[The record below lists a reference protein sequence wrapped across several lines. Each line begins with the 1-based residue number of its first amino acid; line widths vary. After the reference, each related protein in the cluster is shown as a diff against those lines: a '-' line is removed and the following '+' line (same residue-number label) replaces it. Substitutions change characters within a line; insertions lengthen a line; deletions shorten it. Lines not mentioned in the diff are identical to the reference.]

1 MRSRTVREGS
11 VGLFILLGLGLFAG
25 LVLWLRGLNLGKR
38 SYTAVVEFANVGG
51 IQEGAAVRYRGVNVG
66 NILAV
71 RPGPN
76 KVEVDIEITPADL
89 IIPRDVRVEANQSGL
104 ISEVSIDITPLK
116 PLPSGVVIA
125 KPLDENC
132 DRTLI
137 VCDGS
142 RLQGQIGISTDEL
155 IRASTRFASVY
166 SDPTLYANINAAAR
180 NASVAAAGVTS
191 LTRELSNL
199 TKATQQ
205 QLGNFSATANS
216 VQRAA
221 NQISAT
227 TSNTANQFSAT
238 AEQIRLTAA
247 QANRLI
253 ANLDNLVT
261 TNRSSLLTALNN
273 INQTSEQLRST
284 VGGLTPTLSR
294 FSQGELIQNL
304 ETLSAN
310 AALASANLR
319 DITNALNNP
328 TNLLVLQQT
337 LDSARVTFQNAQKI
351 TSDLDELT
359 GDPNFRQ
366 NLRELINGLNSL
378 VSSTDQLQQQVQVA
392 QTLDSVKDV
401 VNTSE
406 AENPN
411 LGKTKPSIYISPSAA
426 AALNSVKN
434 TLKLPANSV
443 KAGGTQTLPLLPM
456 PKENPQLSQSTPP
469 AAPLDEE
476 KQKQE

>member
-11 VGLFILLGLGLFAG
+11 VGLLILLGLGVFAG

-38 SYTAVVEFANVGG
+38 SYTAIVEFTNVNG

-71 RPGPN
+71 RPGAN
-76 KVEVDIEITPADL
+76 KVEVNVEINSPDI

-104 ISEVSIDITPLK
+104 ISEVSIDMTPLR
-116 PLPSGVVIA
+116 PLPTGIVIA
-125 KPLDENC
+125 KPLDPKC
-132 DRTLI
+132 DRSLI

-155 IRASTRFASVY
+155 IRSSTRFATVY
-166 SDPTLYANINAAAR
+166 SNPELYANINAAAK
-180 NASVAAAGVTS
+180 NASSAAASATKLTRDLSS
-191 LTRELSNL
+191 LTR
-199 TKATQQ
+199 ATQQ
-205 QLGNFSATANS
+205 QLGNISTTANS

-221 NQISAT
+221 NQISAST
-227 TSNTANQFSAT
+227 TNTANQFGAT

-247 QANRLI
+247 QANRLVV
-253 ANLDNLVT
+253 NLDSLVT
-261 TNRSSLLTALNN
+261 TNRSSLVTALNN

-284 VGGLTPTLSR
+284 VGGLSPTLSR

-319 DITNALNNP
+319 DVTNTLNDP

-359 GDPNFRQ
+359 GDPAFRQ
-366 NLRELINGLNSL
+366 NLRELINGLNGL
-378 VSSTDQLQQQVQVA
+378 VSSTDNLQQQVEVA
-392 QTLDSVKDV
+392 QTLESVKK
-401 VNTSE
+401 E
-406 AENPN
+406 AEIPIET
-411 LGKTKPSIYISPSAA
+411 TKPSIYISPSAA
-426 AALNSVKN
+426 TALNSIKN
-434 TLKLPANSV
+434 SLKLPASGETVN
-443 KAGGTQTLPLLPM
+443 TQVPLPQSTLP
-456 PKENPQLSQSTPP
+456 E
-469 AAPLDEE
+469 APLEQE
-476 KQKQE
+476 KQQ

>member
-11 VGLFILLGLGLFAG
+11 VGLLILLGLGIFAG
-25 LVLWLRGLNLGKR
+25 LVLWLRGLTLGRR
-38 SYTAVVEFANVGG
+38 SYTAVVEFANVNGV
-51 IQEGAAVRYRGVNVG
+51 QEGAAVKYRGVDVG

-71 RPGPN
+71 RPGAN
-76 KVEVDIEITPADL
+76 KVEVEIEITPADV
-89 IIPRDVRVEANQSGL
+89 IIPRDARVEANQSGL

-116 PLPSGVVIA
+116 PLPAGLVVA
-125 KPLDENC
+125 KPLDQNC

-155 IRASTRFASVY
+155 IRSSTNFATVY
-166 SDPTLYANINAAAR
+166 SNPALYENINAAAK
-180 NASVAAAGVTS
+180 NASSAAVSAAR
-191 LTRELSNL
+191 LTRDLSTL
-199 TKATQQ
+199 TRATQQ
-205 QLGNFSATANS
+205 QLGNISTTANS

-221 NQISAT
+221 NQISAST
-227 TSNTANQFSAT
+227 TNTANQFGET

-247 QANRLI
+247 QANRLVV
-253 ANLDNLVT
+253 NLDDLVT
-261 TNRSSLLTALNN
+261 TNRSSLVTALEN

-284 VGGLTPTLSR
+284 VGGLSPTLSR

-319 DITNALNNP
+319 DITNALNSP

-337 LDSARVTFQNAQKI
+337 LDSARVTFQNTQKI

-366 NLRELINGLNSL
+366 NVRELINGLNSL
-378 VSSTDQLQQQVQVA
+378 VSSTDQLEQQVQVA
-392 QTLDSVKDV
+392 QTLNSVKDV
-401 VNTSE
+401 VEPAKIPSSV
-406 AENPN
+406 
-411 LGKTKPSIYISPSAA
+411 KDQPSIYISPDAA
-426 AALNSVKN
+426 AALNSIKSS
-434 TLKLPANSV
+434 LKLPANSV
-443 KAGGTQTLPLLPM
+443 QTVDTQAPLPQP
-456 PKENPQLSQSTPP
+456 TPL
-469 AAPLDEE
+469 AVPLDEE
-476 KQKQE
+476 QKQD